1 MSVVERVLKGLG
13 RSLQKIGSF
22 FGLIG
27 LILVIALVVAIPLW
41 YFSSNFSRGYTIFV
55 ISLIV
60 AALLSALISRL
71 VRMSRDPGAL
81 RLYLNRTILP
91 ILKTVAVIVAS
102 IAVIYGAAFLISRGQ
117 TIVAIL
123 VAIFWLL
130 LLGFLKYGRRKKS

>member
-1 MSVVERVLKGLG
+1 
-13 RSLQKIGSF
+13 
-22 FGLIG
+22 
-27 LILVIALVVAIPLW
+27 
-41 YFSSNFSRGYTIFV
+41 
-55 ISLIV
+55 
-60 AALLSALISRL
+60 